1 MKQITCPHC
10 GDTYP
15 DFDAAHV
22 CSKGPYAPRLKPK
35 MNERIE
41 KLKESACP
49 KIDWAARY
57 HVELNNGEKE
67 KWMNEW
73 FEKFAELIVKECL
86 DQLHVSDWDED
97 YDKGVYWSREQIK
110 NHFGA
115 ES

>member
-15 DFDAAHV
+15 DFDVAHV
-22 CSKGPYAPRLKPK
+22 CSKGPYAPQLKSK

-73 FEKFAELIVKECL
+73 FEKFAELIVGECA
-86 DQLHVSDWDED
+86 DICYNRD
-97 YDKGVYWSREQIK
+97 YTNGSAYGEAIEE
-110 NHFGA
+110 HFGV
-115 ES
+115 EE

>member
-15 DFDAAHV
+15 DFDVAHV
-22 CSKGPYAPRLKPK
+22 CSKGPYAPKLKPK

-41 KLKESACP
+41 ELRIQALRWSGENVNHTLYSDYEIQLKEY
-49 KIDWAARY
+49 K
-57 HVELNNGEKE
+57 
-67 KWMNEW
+67 
-73 FEKFAELIVKECL
+73 KFAELIIQECL